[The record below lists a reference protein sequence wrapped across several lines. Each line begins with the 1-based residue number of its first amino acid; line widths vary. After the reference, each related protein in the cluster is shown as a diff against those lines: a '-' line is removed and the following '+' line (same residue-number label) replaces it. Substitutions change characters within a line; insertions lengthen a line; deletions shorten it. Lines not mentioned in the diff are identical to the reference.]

1 MMYVIIAFYI
11 ADDQTL
17 ITGFGIYGN
26 NLDVATRS
34 YFSRSIS
41 VHCTAR
47 DASSNMTIEWFF
59 ANGTKVKRSSN
70 IGVLKY
76 SNGTTVLQLGINR
89 GALTYC
95 EGGKYTCVVNT
106 TSGRSEKRTF
116 HLKIGSELKA

>member
-1 MMYVIIAFYI
+1 MTLFTLIVG
-11 ADDQTL
+11 DQTL
-17 ITGFGIYGN
+17 ITGFGINGN

-34 YFSRSIS
+34 YYSRSVN

-47 DASSNMTIEWFF
+47 ETSNTTVEWFF
-59 ANGTKVKRSSN
+59 ANGTKVGRSSN

-76 SNGTTVLQLGINR
+76 SNGTTLLQLGFIR

-116 HLKIGSELKA
+116 HLQIGSESKAF